1 MTVGTQAQVWHRSI
15 GKLRVLTHAMTSK
28 HIFRPFSNRAFVRSL
43 QAFAAL
49 VLAASLAPAL
59 HGQALQPS
67 PKAAHKADQLKP
79 AASSADQLPAPT
91 ETGRAAAYYHY
102 TQAHSYEEQATSGGH
117 PELASK
123 AIEEYKLAIAA
134 DPTSTFL
141 NHGLADLYFRTG
153 RVKDAIQAA
162 QDQIAKDPDSLEAH
176 KLLGRIYL
184 RSLGDTQSAGS
195 DQMMKLAIAEYTRIV
210 ALEPNNIED
219 HLLLGQLYG
228 FSHDTPHAEEQF
240 KAAQKID
247 PNSEEV
253 ALNLARMYGEQG
265 DLQRGIQVLTAL
277 PEDDQTAKTE
287 YVLGASY
294 DQVKE
299 TKKAIEAYRKS
310 LDLEPDNLDVERA
323 LADALLKDGQDKEAL
338 AAYQDVADGDPS
350 DAQAYLHMAEI
361 ERRAGQY
368 DEALAHLKKAQPL
381 ASDSLEINY
390 NEALTYDA
398 LGRYDEAEKIFAKLV
413 ADSEHTT
420 GQYSASEK
428 NNRALFLDRLANVYR
443 EESKPDQATAT
454 YVKLA
459 DLGTDF
465 AERGYGNAIDAARDG
480 HRYDLATQVAH
491 QASDKYPKNRA
502 IKLMYATQLADGGKF
517 DEGIT
522 IAKSTLTNTADD
534 REVYLSL
541 AQMETHGKKW
551 KEAGEAL
558 DRAEQLSAKSDDK
571 LYVYFLRGALE
582 ERQKHFDD
590 AEEAFRKAL
599 AIDPNNSTALNYYG
613 YMLADHE
620 QRLNDA
626 LAMIQKAVKLDP
638 QNYAYLDS
646 LGWAYY
652 KLGNYALAEGNLVKA
667 SQRNATDPTVHD
679 HLGDLYEKTGRL
691 KLAASQW
698 EEALKQY
705 ARSDPAD
712 AEPGEGGRL
721 QKKLDTARVKLAKE
735 SPETAGANVKHD

>member
-1 MTVGTQAQVWHRSI
+1 VI
-15 GKLRVLTHAMTSK
+15 
-28 HIFRPFSNRAFVRSL
+28 
-43 QAFAAL
+43 FAAL
-49 VLAASLAPAL
+49 APSLPAQTPSAAHTKTAPA
-59 HGQALQPS
+59 A
-67 PKAAHKADQLKP
+67 P
-79 AASSADQLPAPT
+79 AAAAPAPAAT
-91 ETGRAAAYYHY
+91 PDTGRAAAYYHY
-102 TQAHSYEEQATSGGH
+102 QLAHDYEEQSTSGGH
-117 PELASK
+117 PELAAK

-134 DPTSTFL
+134 DPSSPFL

-153 RVKDAIQAA
+153 RVKDAIAA
-162 QDQIAKDPDSLEAH
+162 AEDQIKKDPNSLEAH

-195 DQMMKLAIAEYTRIV
+195 DQMMKLAIAEYVRIV
-210 ALEPNNIED
+210 ALEPDSVED
-219 HLLLGQLYG
+219 HLLLGQLYS
-228 FSHDTPHAEEQF
+228 FSHDTAHAEEQF
-240 KAAQKID
+240 KAAQKLD
-247 PNSEEV
+247 PDSEEV

-265 DLQRGIQVLTAL
+265 DLQRGIAVLNAL
-277 PEDDQTAKTE
+277 PDDDQTAKTE

-299 TKKAIEAYRKS
+299 TKKAIAAYRRS

-338 AAYQDVADGDPS
+338 AAYEDVAEGDPS
-350 DAQAYLHMAEI
+350 DPQAYLHMAEI
-361 ERRAGQY
+361 ERRNGQY
-368 DEALAHLKKAQPL
+368 DEALANLKKAQPL
-381 ASDSLEINY
+381 ASDSLEISY

-398 LGRYDEAEKIFAKLV
+398 LGRYEDAEKLFAKLA

-420 GQYSASEK
+420 GQYSAPEK

-443 EESKPDQATAT
+443 EESKADLAAAT

-459 DLGTDF
+459 DLGPDF
-465 AERGYGNAIDAARDG
+465 AERGYGNAIDAYRDG
-480 HRYDLATQVAH
+480 HLYDKATEIAR
-491 QASDKYPKNRA
+491 QASEKYPKNHSL
-502 IKLMYATQLADGGKF
+502 KLMYATQLADGGKF
-517 DEGIT
+517 DEGVT
-522 IAKSTLTNTADD
+522 LAKSLLANTPDD

-541 AQMETHGKKW
+541 AQIDTHGKKW

-558 DRAEQLSAKSDDK
+558 DKADQLSPKPDDK

-582 ERQKHFDD
+582 ERQKHYDG

-620 QRLNDA
+620 QRLDDA

-652 KLGNYALAEGNLVKA
+652 KLGNYAMAEGNLVKA
-667 SQRNATDPTVHD
+667 SQRNSTDPTVHD

-705 ARSDPAD
+705 AHSDPAD

-721 QKKLDTARVKLAKE
+721 QKKLDSARVKLAKD
-735 SPETAGANVKHD
+735 SPDTAGSVDKHD